1 MGEPVRAGWRP
12 AAALVINAMVW
23 GLSWWPFRELQA
35 QGLHPLW
42 ATAGVYLL
50 SIALLLAFRPRT
62 LNECAG
68 HGVLLLLGLVAGL
81 TNVGFNW
88 AVSIGDVVRVVLLFY
103 MMPVWSMLLAWP
115 ILGERPTG
123 AALLRLLLAL
133 AGVAVVLDPGTGG
146 LPLPREAADWLA
158 LGAGFCFAFTNVLL
172 RKLEQVPA
180 WARVLTMFAGGL
192 AMACATAGGG
202 VGLGLL
208 PAPVMGAAEVP
219 WVLLLGLAFLV
230 GNIGLQYGAARLPAQ
245 ATALIMLSEVVFASV
260 SSVAM
265 GAASFS
271 TRTGVGAL
279 LILLAAFWAS
289 LPARPRQAPQ

>member
-12 AAALVINAMVW
+12 AAALVVNAMVW

-35 QGLHPLW
+35 LGLHPLW
-42 ATAGVYLL
+42 ATAGVYVL

-62 LNECAG
+62 LRECAG
-68 HGVLLLLGLVAGL
+68 HGALLLLALVAGL

-115 ILGERPTG
+115 ILGEKPTG
-123 AALLRLLLAL
+123 AGLLRLLLAL

-180 WARVLTMFAGGL
+180 WARVLAMFVGGL
-192 AMACATAGGG
+192 LMACATAGTG
-202 VGLGLL
+202 VGMGLL
-208 PAPVMGAAEVP
+208 PAPQLGIAGVP

-289 LPARPRQAPQ
+289 LPTRPRQAPQ